1 MELNRCLRVKY
12 KGIDAG
18 PWLGYIMDM
27 EYGDDEM
34 LLSNTPASDLRWAR
48 STGTTACMI
57 EFQAWLEDGFRLN
70 TATLTKKCK
79 LRLRAWRAGR
89 RPTGRGSAA

>member
-1 MELNRCLRVKY
+1 MVSMRFTLTAAWTEENRYAAVGAC
-12 KGIDAG
+12 
-18 PWLGYIMDM
+18 
-27 EYGDDEM
+27 EM